1 MQIDKNNNVRHDQI
15 CQQLQRIKSLQRGL
29 DDTGAA
35 SAPLIAGQNALLG
48 NFPLATPSFEDTDT
62 ALLHHSQWCDHFR
75 QLCEYKAQF
84 GDCNVPQPY
93 SANLKLCMWV
103 HGQREKYWKYRE
115 EKLTDMTA
123 EYIRALEGVGFDW
136 GTRKTDRFFSWSE
149 RFEQLRESQLQF
161 GNCAV
166 STNYYT
172 NPKLATWVTTQRQ
185 NFKWYQEGKP
195 SSMTAERI

>member
-1 MQIDKNNNVRHDQI
+1 MQIDNNNNVRHDQI
-15 CQQLQRIKSLQRGL
+15 CQQLQRIKSIQRGL

-35 SAPLIAGQNALLG
+35 SAPLIAGQNASLG
-48 NFPLATPSFEDTDT
+48 NVPLATPSFEDTDT
-62 ALLHHSQWCDHFR
+62 ALRRHSQWRDHFR

-93 SANLKLCMWV
+93 SANLKLGMWV

-115 EKLTDMTA
+115 EKSTHMTA
-123 EYIRALEGVGFDW
+123 EYIRALEGIGFDW

-149 RFEQLRESQLQF
+149 CFEQLRESQLQF

-172 NPKLATWVTTQRQ
+172 NPKLA
-185 NFKWYQEGKP
+185 
-195 SSMTAERI
+195 A